1 MCPALTP
8 VKIVHLT
15 ASCSKHANPAGGIL
29 ADVYKGLV
37 TLSELKLSISQV
49 LSTHYFLCNR
59 AALDKNLEILKCNN
73 TQLNCSSQYTE
84 TQTAFVHSC

>member
-1 MCPALTP
+1 MCPALTT

-15 ASCSKHANPAGGIL
+15 ASCSKHVNPAGGML
-29 ADVYKGLV
+29 VDVYEGLV
-37 TLSELKLSISQV
+37 TQWELKLSISQV

-73 TQLNCSSQYTE
+73 TQLTCSS
-84 TQTAFVHSC
+84 